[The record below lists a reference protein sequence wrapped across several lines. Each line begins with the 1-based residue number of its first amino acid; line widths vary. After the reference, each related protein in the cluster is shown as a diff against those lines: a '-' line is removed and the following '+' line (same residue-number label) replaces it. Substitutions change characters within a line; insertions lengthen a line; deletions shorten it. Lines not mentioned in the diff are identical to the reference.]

1 VKFAPIPRFEPEHFA
16 ELHLVDI
23 SKQKQFFKGLRQLE
37 TEGAVQVLYNS
48 NAMKRAPI
56 LAVVG
61 LLQFDVVQA
70 RLENEYGV
78 KTRLEV
84 LSYTLARWIEG
95 PEDLLA
101 SLPIRSD
108 ILLVHDSRDRLMML
122 FSSDFYLRY
131 TSEKYPQLHFESMG

>member
-1 VKFAPIPRFEPEHFA
+1 
-16 ELHLVDI
+16 LHLLDI
-23 SKQKQFFKGLRQLE
+23 SKQKQFLKGLSQLE
-37 TEGAVQVLYNS
+37 TEGAVQVLHNS

-84 LSYTLARWIEG
+84 LDYSLARWLEG
-95 PEDLLA
+95 PEDIVA

-108 ILLVHDSRDRLMML
+108 ILLVRDSRQRLMML
-122 FSSDFYLRY
+122 FSSEFYLRY
-131 TSEKYPQLHFESMG
+131 ISEKYPQLHFESMG